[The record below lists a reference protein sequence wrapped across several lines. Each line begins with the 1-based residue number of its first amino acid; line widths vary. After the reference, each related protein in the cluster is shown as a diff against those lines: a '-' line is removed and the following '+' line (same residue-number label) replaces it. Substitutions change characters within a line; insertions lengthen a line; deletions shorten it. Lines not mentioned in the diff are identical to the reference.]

1 MIDSLHDRFKSI
13 FFNKKEILEMVY
25 GQYLKEDTF
34 KERPLSKLTYDIL
47 IDLGVDLSD
56 DASN

>member
-1 MIDSLHDRFKSI
+1 
-13 FFNKKEILEMVY
+13 MVY